1 MSYQDAM
8 RQFKKNIQLTKV
20 KGDLMWNLN
29 AGLADVTKALS
40 QDLADIQRTL
50 GTISQMLSRIEAKSK

>member
-8 RQFKKNIQLTKV
+8 RQFKKNIQLTKA

-50 GTISQMLSRIEAKSK
+50 GTISEILCRIEAKSK

>member
-8 RQFKKNIQLTKV
+8 RQFKKNIQLTKA

-29 AGLADVTKALS
+29 AGLGNLTEALS
-40 QDLADIQRTL
+40 EDLADIKSIL
-50 GTISQMLSRIEAKSK
+50 ESISARLSRIEAKSQ